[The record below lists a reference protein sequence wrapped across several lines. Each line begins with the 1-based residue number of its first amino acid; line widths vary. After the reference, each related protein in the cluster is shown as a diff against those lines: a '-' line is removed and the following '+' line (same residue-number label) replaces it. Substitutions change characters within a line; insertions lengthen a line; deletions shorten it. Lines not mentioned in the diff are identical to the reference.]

1 MNEKI
6 DVLIPV
12 YNGAKY
18 IKRCIKSLETQTYA
32 NINIIVLND
41 GSLDDS
47 LKIVEEMA
55 KQDDRIKLYSKE
67 NEKSV
72 SIARNYLLTKIE
84 SKYFIFVDADDVVS
98 PTYLECLM
106 KVIKENDCKMA
117 CCEYTFFKAFL
128 SKKTRPKS
136 IKIYD
141 SSDAI
146 GAFVLGG
153 RGHFM
158 LWNKLI
164 ETSLIKNISFN
175 ENINYGEDMFFIL
188 DVMHKN
194 DIKVASIKN
203 KLYYYK
209 YFNFKSISKGG
220 LNANKK
226 VFLETLIKYEQED
239 RYFENTRII
248 TTWIYLTAT
257 YFQFLAHFN
266 KGQRDYKKYLNKVKK
281 DRLKAVKEELQRIVV
296 VGRP

>member
-1 MNEKI
+1 MDKI

-12 YNGAKY
+12 YNSAKY
-18 IKRCIKSLETQTYA
+18 IKRCIESLEAQTYD

-41 GSLDDS
+41 GSNDDS
-47 LKIVEEMA
+47 LNIILNLA
-55 KQDDRIKLYSKE
+55 KKDDRIKIYSKE

-72 SIARNYLLTKIE
+72 SIARNYLLNKIE

-98 PTYLECLM
+98 KTYLECLM
-106 KVIKENDCKMA
+106 KAIKEYNCKMA
-117 CCEYTFFKAFL
+117 CCEYTFLKAFL
-128 SKKTRPKS
+128 SHKLKLKQA
-136 IKIYD
+136 KIYD

-146 GAFVLGG
+146 GTFVLGG

-164 ETSLIKNISFN
+164 ETSLIKDISFN
-175 ENINYGEDMFFIL
+175 EEINYGEDMFFIL
-188 DVMHKN
+188 DLMHKN
-194 DIKVASIKN
+194 DIKVVSIKN

-209 YFNFKSISKGG
+209 YLNFKSISKGG

-226 VFLETLIKYEQED
+226 LFLETLIKYEKED

-248 TTWIYLTAT
+248 TSWIYLTAT
-257 YFQFLAHFN
+257 YFLFLAGFD
-266 KGQRDYKKYLNKVKK
+266 KKQKEYKK
-281 DRLKAVKEELQRIVV
+281 DLKAIKKERLNAIKEEIHRIVV